1 MGWGQS
7 PLHLPEH
14 LVGSQL
20 VLKNLFLHPYTGVG
34 GGRGPTTKEPWAPPA
49 GELRL
54 PVTQVPHLA
63 LQAVPE
69 ILSRH

>member
-1 MGWGQS
+1 MGTVSTAPTRAPGRLTAGAQEPVLAS
-7 PLHLPEH
+7 LH
-14 LVGSQL
+14 GS
-20 VLKNLFLHPYTGVG
+20 GG

>member
-7 PLHLPEH
+7 PLHLPQH

-20 VLKNLFLHPYTGVG
+20 VLKNLFLPPYTEG
-34 GGRGPTTKEPWAPPA
+34 GGGQFPTTKEPWAPPA

-54 PVTQVPHLA
+54 PVTQVLHLA
-63 LQAVPE
+63 FQAVPE